1 MIRTQ
6 RYPTIYNNPS
16 PAPAFYPAPPPYP
29 APTSCCFAPP
39 FAAFTNKHHS
49 THSACKRGTENG
61 PKRRKGLR
69 VYSKSALHG
78 PPSVNAASPGRA
90 WACRTGGRRGVPR
103 HTARG
108 KRHRPGRA
116 RANSARHATRT
127 EAQAQAY
134 SAQPRVTVR
143 GQDSAGSVCPE
154 DETLPSTSGRSAP
167 SECRKGSRRKSRRN
181 WEGCPCR

>member
-6 RYPTIYNNPS
+6 RYPTIYNNPN

-29 APTSCCFAPP
+29 APTSCCFSPP
-39 FAAFTNKHHS
+39 FAAFTNKRHS
-49 THSACKRGTENG
+49 THSACKRGTKIG
-61 PKRRKGLR
+61 PKRRKPRR
-69 VYSKSALHG
+69 VYSKSALHC
-78 PPSVNAASPGRA
+78 PPSVNAASPERA
-90 WACRTGGRRGVPR
+90 WACRTGLRRHG
-103 HTARG
+103 
-108 KRHRPGRA
+108 
-116 RANSARHATRT
+116 HATQT

-134 SAQPRVTVR
+134 SAQQRVTVR